1 MSQELIAKQKAIADD
16 VLEKLFLID
25 PYCIVAGG
33 APRDWWHGKPA
44 NDIDAF
50 VHVRNGTTLGIIN
63 LMLEKAGFTIT
74 SYKEEGS
81 IPEMYKKNPD
91 LRCVINIGNY
101 ETPVQIMIMREPI
114 WDSVINKFPLSICK
128 AWYKHGKVDVDKD
141 FLIGEKWGLIFKT
154 STLYNSG
161 DAYLQKV
168 TKYYPDHT
176 YYSSKEDA
184 LSSIINSELWEYKQE
199 MANK

>member
-16 VLEKLFLID
+16 VLEKLFMID

-44 NDIDAF
+44 NDVDAF
-50 VHVRNGTTLGIIN
+50 VHVRDGTTLGIIN
-63 LMLEKAGFTIT
+63 LMLEKAGFTTT

-101 ETPVQIMIMREPI
+101 ETPVQIMIMREPT

-141 FLIGEKWGLIFKT
+141 FLNLPNKYRCHQRGRTDTAQKYELQCLPYGYT
-154 STLYNSG
+154 SIYVQS
-161 DAYLQKV
+161 
-168 TKYYPDHT
+168 
-176 YYSSKEDA
+176 
-184 LSSIINSELWEYKQE
+184 
-199 MANK
+199 